1 MYVWVGIPL
10 LTYQGYALIVGSWK
24 ALGIMISWKSRYLWA
39 RKAFV
44 VYIQVQGYNSF
55 GDNMTNLA
63 YMYQLTNY
71 NRLVRTGEDYY
82 IVFYSVIINCRFWFE
97 H

>member
-1 MYVWVGIPL
+1 
-10 LTYQGYALIVGSWK
+10 
-24 ALGIMISWKSRYLWA
+24 
-39 RKAFV
+39 
-44 VYIQVQGYNSF
+44 
-55 GDNMTNLA
+55 MTNLA